1 MIRERERKR
10 ITSLLVIFMILVTGI
25 FASAGPVYAAT
36 VLTIPDTGT
45 MVA

>member
-25 FASAGPVYAAT
+25 L
-36 VLTIPDTGT
+36 VLHGFLG
-45 MVA
+45 VN